1 MAGCSSGSGP
11 SGARGPSDS
20 AGAPGASERPS
31 LELASP
37 KTSGSGGAAR
47 IETYVGTLGSDTI
60 EGGCVYLE
68 TADGRRL
75 EVIYPDGWRV
85 RRSPLAL
92 IGPDGTEVAG
102 PGDTITIRG
111 AEAHDM
117 VSICQMGPIVRAIE
131 VLPG

>member
-1 MAGCSSGSGP
+1 MDESQVF
-11 SGARGPSDS
+11 
-20 AGAPGASERPS
+20 
-31 LELASP
+31 
-37 KTSGSGGAAR
+37 T
-47 IETYVGTLGSDTI
+47 GTLGSDAI

-68 TADGRRL
+68 TPDGRRL

-102 PGDTITIRG
+102 AGDTITIRG
-111 AEAHDM
+111 AETQDM
-117 VSICQMGPIVRAIE
+117 VSICQMGPIVRAVE